1 MQQYETNLR
10 EIGTFGHVEDFWRYY
25 HHIVKPTEM
34 ECNANCHFFKK
45 EIKPMWEDDN
55 NANGG
60 KWVVVVGKQDR
71 PALDAIWEGVLLSL
85 IGETMGDSRELCGA
99 VCSVRKKGDKIA
111 VWTRN
116 RNDEQSIM
124 AIGQSFKKVLI
135 VANAGHLKITYQF
148 HEDALRSTTSYQNPV
163 HFKL

>member
-1 MQQYETNLR
+1 
-10 EIGTFGHVEDFWRYY
+10 VEDFWRYY

-116 RNDEQSIM
+116 KTDEQAIM
-124 AIGQSFKKVLI
+124 AIGQSFKKVLDRRQRRSPQD
-135 VANAGHLKITYQF
+135 HLSVPRGCAAVDDVVSESGASSFETVPIF
-148 HEDALRSTTSYQNPV
+148 
-163 HFKL
+163 FF